1 MTRYADP
8 LACPD
13 CHAVLPV
20 NPTRCPSCDLP
31 LTHPLASELLR
42 TLTYADHLL
51 SQLRATAAPLPA
63 YPVPA
68 PRPVPA
74 PAPRRTGVRT
84 ASVPKI
90 LLGLGATCL
99 LVAAVIFL
107 AVAWSWLGV
116 GGRTAVLVTLTVAT
130 GGLGGWLGGRGL
142 RVAGESLTVVA
153 LGLLVLDVVGA
164 DSAGWLGD
172 LTPDGLVLAVG
183 GVVAAVSLA
192 LALAPPRLVAP
203 QVATTIGLGLGVA
216 AAVQLTTSD
225 LVVLGAGVLAFTA
238 LAAIG
243 RLAALAALP
252 WLAFSG
258 ATVTWIAFTT
268 NAASNLEAAGSLT
281 FGTVWADGPGWA
293 LLAATAMLLLTVAFD
308 RRRET
313 VVTCA
318 AAAASL
324 LSLTLTLPAYDES
337 LTVAT
342 VVALGLVAGWSAAS
356 FAAPADWA
364 VVAKVPAT
372 LAAVPVA
379 FVALVLAVEA
389 TVRIYLADRT
399 APTEALRLSGDATL
413 AHPTLL
419 VPSVAALLLVCA
431 VWPPIAQVRRLWPV
445 AAGTLAAAAVL
456 IVALYPV
463 TLWLVVIVVGAFAA
477 GLVADAL
484 RRTAAVGT
492 TEALLGIALLG
503 ADLVAARP
511 SNLMVTVVLAAI
523 TAAAAAVSWRGR
535 FPRATS
541 LGDLLLP
548 VAGAA
553 LLWSTL
559 DLADVEAVQRAV
571 PILLVVGLLAIAR
584 PRVELEASASLAGAA
599 AAAAS
604 VLSADDTATALAIH
618 LTVAGALATATTV
631 VHQSRRHLAWLGGF
645 LLALATWVRLAD
657 LGVETPEA
665 YTLPTAVALVLVG
678 LDRMRRDPTASTSMA
693 VAPGLALATVPS
705 LLWVVATDPV
715 SLRAALLGVA
725 CLALVLAGTAL
736 RWSAPLVTGAG
747 VGAVLVLRELAP
759 YVAQTPQWVVI
770 GLAGTLLTVVGVTW
784 ERRLVE
790 LRQAST
796 YLGRLR

>member
-20 NPTRCPSCDLP
+20 NATRCPSCDLP
-31 LTHPLASELLR
+31 LTHPLAAELLR

-51 SQLRATAAPLPA
+51 AQLRANAAPLPT

-68 PRPVPA
+68 PRPAPV

-172 LTPDGLVLAVG
+172 LTQEGLVLAVG

-192 LALAPPRLVAP
+192 LAVAPPRLVAP
-203 QVATTIGLGLGVA
+203 QVATTVGLGLSVA

-225 LVVLGAGVLAFTA
+225 LVVLGAGVLAFAA
-238 LAAIG
+238 LAAVG
-243 RLAALAALP
+243 RLAALTALP
-252 WLAFSG
+252 WLAFAG

-293 LLAATAMLLLTVAFD
+293 LLAATAMLLLPVGFD

-313 VVTCA
+313 VVSCA

-342 VVALGLVAGWSAAS
+342 LVALGLVAGWAAAS
-356 FAAPADWA
+356 FAAPADWS
-364 VVAKVPAT
+364 VIAKVPAT

-379 FVALVLAVEA
+379 FVAFVMSAGAAGRVL
-389 TVRIYLADRT
+389 LAESTRRT
-399 APTEALRLSGDATL
+399 D
-413 AHPTLL
+413 LL
-419 VPSVAALLLVCA
+419 VNPALLMPSVAALLLVCA
-431 VWPPIAQVRRLWPV
+431 VWLPLPQVRRLWPV
-445 AAGTLAAAAVL
+445 AAGSLAAAAVATL
-456 IVALYPV
+456 ALYPV
-463 TLWLVVIVVGAFAA
+463 PLWILVTAIGVLGVALVV
-477 GLVADAL
+477 DAL
-484 RRTAAVGT
+484 RRTATVGT
-492 TEALLGIALLG
+492 TEALLGVGVLAT
-503 ADLVAARP
+503 ALVAGRP
-511 SNLMVTVVLAAI
+511 SDLLMTLVLAAT
-523 TAAAAAVSWRGR
+523 TAAAAAMAFRGR
-535 FPRATS
+535 FPSATP

-548 VAGAA
+548 LAGAA
-553 LLWSTL
+553 LLWSSFE
-559 DLADVEAVQRAV
+559 LADVETVQRAV
-571 PILLVVGLLAIAR
+571 PVLLFVGPLAIAR
-584 PRVELEASASLAGAA
+584 PRVELEASATLAGAVA
-599 AAAAS
+599 AATS
-604 VLSADDTATALAIH
+604 VVSATDSATALAIH
-618 LTVAGALATATTV
+618 LTVAGALVTATAV
-631 VHQSRRHLAWLGGF
+631 VHQSRRDFAWLGGF

-725 CLALVLAGTAL
+725 CLALVLAGTVL
-736 RWSAPLVTGAG
+736 RWSAPLVTGAA

-759 YVAQTPQWVVI
+759 YVAETPQWIVI

-790 LRQAST
+790 LRLAST
-796 YLGRLR
+796 FLGRLR